1 MIKSMT
7 GYGLGTFTDTRAS
20 ISIEV
25 KSLNSKFMDL
35 NLRLPR
41 QFNEKEHEIRN
52 LITDRL
58 ERGKVSVTI
67 DYQPTGKQEVRLS
80 YNKELFKAYYHE
92 LVKLADSVVSPTY
105 EALFQI
111 ALNSPDVIVGQGRE
125 ELDHTLW
132 EQVTR
137 LLDDTLSRC
146 DQFRISEGKSLG
158 FKLSEYIDQIESGLR
173 EVEQLDPKRVERVRA
188 RIKSGITDF
197 FGEAGF
203 DANRL
208 EQEIIYYIEKLDIHE
223 ERVRLQTHLTYFR
236 KLLAEPASNG
246 RKLGFL
252 AQEIGRE
259 INTIGSKANDADI
272 QRQVVRMKEELEK
285 IKEQLNNVL

>member
-25 KSLNSKFMDL
+25 KSLNSKLMDL

-52 LITDRL
+52 LITEKL
-58 ERGKVSVTI
+58 ERGKVSVSI
-67 DYQPTGKQEVRLS
+67 DYQPMGKQDVKLA
-80 YNKELFKAYYHE
+80 YNVELFKAYYVE
-92 LVKLADSVVSPTY
+92 LQKLANAVVAPSY
-105 EALFQI
+105 DELFQI
-111 ALNSPDVIVGQGRE
+111 ALNSPDVIVNRSKE
-125 ELDHTLW
+125 ELDQTLW
-132 EQVTR
+132 EQVAR
-137 LLDDTLSRC
+137 LLTDTLVRC
-146 DQFRISEGKSLG
+146 DQFRTSEGKSLEG
-158 FKLSEYIDQIESGLR
+158 KLHEYIDHIEVGLR
-173 EVEQLDPKRVERVRA
+173 AVEQLDPRRIERVRQ
-188 RIKSGITDF
+188 RIQSGVADF

-223 ERVRLQTHLTYFR
+223 ERVRLQTHLSYFR
-236 KLLAEPASNG
+236 KLLAEAASNG
-246 RKLGFL
+246 RKLAFL

-259 INTIGSKANDADI
+259 INTIGSKANDAEI
-272 QRQVVRMKEELEK
+272 QKQVVQMKEDLEK

>member
-1 MIKSMT
+1 MT

-25 KSLNSKFMDL
+25 KSLNSKLMDL

-52 LITDRL
+52 LITEKL
-58 ERGKVSVTI
+58 ERGKVSVSI
-67 DYQPTGKQEVRLS
+67 DYQPMGKQDVKLA
-80 YNKELFKAYYHE
+80 YNAELFKAYYVE
-92 LVKLADSVVSPTY
+92 LQKLANAVVAPSY
-105 EALFQI
+105 DELFQI
-111 ALNSPDVIVGQGRE
+111 ALNSPDVIVNRSKE
-125 ELDHTLW
+125 ELDQTLW
-132 EQVTR
+132 EQVAR
-137 LLDDTLSRC
+137 LLTDTLVRC
-146 DQFRISEGKSLG
+146 DQFRTSEGKSLEV
-158 FKLSEYIDQIESGLR
+158 KLHEYIDHIEVGLR
-173 EVEQLDPKRVERVRA
+173 AVEQLDPRRIERVRQ
-188 RIKSGITDF
+188 RIQSGVADF

-223 ERVRLQTHLTYFR
+223 ERVRLQTHLSYFR
-236 KLLAEPASNG
+236 KLLAEAASNG
-246 RKLGFL
+246 RKLAFL

-259 INTIGSKANDADI
+259 INTIGSKANDAEI
-272 QRQVVRMKEELEK
+272 QKQVVQMKEDLEK

>member
-7 GYGLGTFTDTRAS
+7 GYGQGSVTNSRAS

-25 KSLNSKFMDL
+25 KSLNSKFLDL
-35 NLRLPR
+35 SLRIPKLL
-41 QFNEKEHEIRN
+41 NEKEPEIRN
-52 LITDRL
+52 LISDKL
-58 ERGKVSVTI
+58 ERGKVSVAI
-67 DYQPTGKQEVRLS
+67 DYQPSGKQEVTLS

-92 LVKLADSVVSPTY
+92 LVKLADSVVSPSY
-105 EALFQI
+105 DALFQI
-111 ALNSPDVIVGQGRE
+111 ALNSPDVVVSQGKD
-125 ELDHTLW
+125 ELDTALW
-132 EQVTR
+132 EEVAR
-137 LLDDTLSRC
+137 LLEETVTRC
-146 DQFRISEGKSLG
+146 DQFRMSEGKSLEV
-158 FKLSEYIDQIESGLR
+158 KLREYIDQIEQGLR
-173 EVEQLDPKRVERVRA
+173 EAEQLDPKRIERIRQK
-188 RIKSGITDF
+188 IKSGITDF
-197 FGEAGF
+197 FGEVGF

-236 KLLAEPASNG
+236 KLLSEPQSNG

-259 INTIGSKANDADI
+259 INTIGSKANDAEI
-272 QRQVVRMKEELEK
+272 QKQVVRMKEELEK

>member
-25 KSLNSKFMDL
+25 KSLNSKLMDL

-52 LITDRL
+52 LITEKL
-58 ERGKVSVTI
+58 ERGKVSVSI
-67 DYQPTGKQEVRLS
+67 DYQPIGKQDVKLA
-80 YNKELFKAYYHE
+80 YNAELFKAYYVE
-92 LVKLADSVVSPTY
+92 LQKLADAVVAPSY
-105 EALFQI
+105 DELFQI
-111 ALNSPDVIVGQGRE
+111 ALNSPDVIVNRSKE
-125 ELDHTLW
+125 ELDQTLW
-132 EQVTR
+132 EQVAR
-137 LLDDTLSRC
+137 LLTDTLVRC
-146 DQFRISEGKSLG
+146 DQFRTSEGKSLEV
-158 FKLSEYIDQIESGLR
+158 KLHEYIDHIEVGLR
-173 EVEQLDPKRVERVRA
+173 AVEQLDPRRIERVRQ
-188 RIKSGITDF
+188 RIKSGVADF

-223 ERVRLQTHLTYFR
+223 ERVRLQTHLSYFR
-236 KLLAEPASNG
+236 KLLAEAASHG
-246 RKLGFL
+246 RKLAFL

-272 QRQVVRMKEELEK
+272 QKQVVQMKEDLEK